1 MTESFEKLL
10 HKPFCDQ
17 YKWWAPTEL
26 IRRLLVIIFITAFP
40 RNLVCHIIIA
50 ITVLISFVTD
60 SSDATS
66 NDWCGSKHVYSTI
79 PKIVY

>member
-1 MTESFEKLL
+1 MASLEKLL
-10 HKPFCDQ
+10 HEPYDNQ

-40 RNLVCHIIIA
+40 RNLVCHIIA

-60 SSDATS
+60 SGDATS
-66 NDWCGSKHVYSTI
+66 DDRCSSVHVYSTI
-79 PKIVY
+79 PKIVH

>member
-1 MTESFEKLL
+1 MASLEKLL
-10 HKPFCDQ
+10 LEPYDNQ

-26 IRRLLVIIFITAFP
+26 IRLLVIILITAFP

-50 ITVLISFVTD
+50 ITVFLSFVTD

-66 NDWCGSKHVYSTI
+66 DDRCSSVHVYSTI
-79 PKIVY
+79 PKIVH